1 MKVITSSR
9 LELHQVTPAK
19 LHQLFQ
25 EENDIFLMDYFGTD
39 ALGFEHYK
47 SLHKNGMESHQN
59 SLMMFRILLR
69 GTNTVIGDC
78 GFHSWN
84 NFHRNAELYY
94 RLNAEE
100 YRNLGYMSEI
110 LPIVLLYGFN
120 EMSLHRIEAK
130 VAEDNAPSL
139 KLLLKNSFKMEGRH
153 REDYLVGDHYEDSL
167 IYALLS
173 SDSKA

>member
-19 LHQLFQ
+19 LHHLFQ
-25 EENDIFLMDYFGTD
+25 EENDLFLMDYFGTN
-39 ALGFEHYK
+39 AIGFEHYK
-47 SLHKNGMESHQN
+47 SLHINGMESHQN
-59 SLMMFRILLR
+59 SLMMFRILLKR
-69 GTNTVIGDC
+69 TNTVIGDC

-100 YRNLGYMSEI
+100 YRNLGYMSEV
-110 LPIVLLYGFN
+110 LPLVLLYGFN

-130 VAEDNAPSL
+130 VAEDNAASI

>member
-1 MKVITSSR
+1 MKVISSSR

-19 LHQLFQ
+19 LHQLFK
-25 EENDIFLMDYFGTD
+25 EESDAYLMAYFGTNEL
-39 ALGFEHYK
+39 AFEHYK
-47 SLHKNGMESHQN
+47 SLHNNGMESHQN
-59 SLMMFRILLR
+59 SLMMFRVLLR

-110 LPIVLLYGFN
+110 LPIVLRYGFN

-167 IYALLS
+167 IYALLC

>member
-1 MKVITSSR
+1 MKVISSSR

-19 LHQLFQ
+19 LHQLF
-25 EENDIFLMDYFGTD
+25 EEESDAYLMAYFGTD

-84 NFHRNAELYY
+84 SFHRNAELYY

-139 KLLLKNSFKMEGRH
+139 KLLLKNSFKIEGRH